1 MQLYVFFTLVKTKIE
16 GIVKIEAKSLLLMSI
31 DKMRLTN
38 FSFDVYRV

>member
-1 MQLYVFFTLVKTKIE
+1 MQLCVFFTFTKTKLE
-16 GIVKIEAKSLLLMSI
+16 GIVKIEAKSVLLMSI